1 MEATEPMTT
10 EDLAKSLIL
19 SEDQSNDE
27 DGTAP
32 DEPTVAEEIT
42 DEPVVQEEPD
52 DDEVEASQDDEDD
65 DNADDEPEP
74 EDEVEPAQLHTVKV
88 DGAETQVTYDDLV
101 KGYSGQAYV
110 QKGMSEN
117 AAKSKDLDAQA
128 QTLQS
133 ERQAV
138 LQAFQALQSGNLTP
152 APQLP
157 TADADADPIGWMQQQ
172 AQYQRQM
179 EQYQQEQ
186 TAFQQIQAQEQA
198 QSEAARQRMMAEQR
212 QKAIELVPDLG
223 DAEKAP
229 KIMQQMKK
237 AASEYGL
244 GDADLAGVTDAR
256 ALAILYDAAQFRAL
270 KSSKPEVQKKVEGAR
285 PVLKP
290 GAKKAADPKAAQ
302 KTRRN
307 RAMQTQRPEDWAK
320 SLLT

>member
-1 MEATEPMTT
+1 VEATEPMTT
-10 EDLAKSLIL
+10 EDMAKSLIL
-19 SEDQSNDE
+19 AEEPSEPEVDE
-27 DGTAP
+27 VP
-32 DEPTVAEEIT
+32 DEQPEA
-42 DEPVVQEEPD
+42 
-52 DDEVEASQDDEDD
+52 DEVEDDELEAEALPDDEDD
-65 DNADDEPEP
+65 TEAEDVDDDDEA
-74 EDEVEPAQLHTVKV
+74 DEGPAQLHTVKV
-88 DGAETQVTYDDLV
+88 DGEEKQVPYDELV
-101 KGYSGQAYV
+101 RGYAGQAYV
-110 QKGMSEN
+110 QKGMTQNAE
-117 AAKSKDLDAQA
+117 AAKQYQQQV

-152 APQLP
+152 QPQPP
-157 TADADADPIGWMQQQ
+157 TADADADPIGWMQEQ

-179 EQYQQEQ
+179 AQYQQEQ
-186 TAFQQIQAQEQA
+186 ATFQQLQAQEQS

-212 QKAIELVPDLG
+212 QKAIELVPELG

-244 GDADLAGVTDAR
+244 GDEDLAGVTDAR

-270 KSSKPEVQKKVEGAR
+270 KSSKGQKKVEGVR

-307 RAMQTQRPEDWAK
+307 RAMQTQRPEDWAA
-320 SLLT
+320 SLLTKS